1 MHQINAAL
9 HRWLVPDEATPSGS
23 KPTIASHDIIV
34 SERFT
39 FTHRPSLVDVKVTF
53 ALSIPTIQTGAIRP
67 HGIER
72 RRCGP

>member
-34 SERFT
+34 T
-39 FTHRPSLVDVKVTF
+39 QDGYYPRPTEK
-53 ALSIPTIQTGAIRP
+53 
-67 HGIER
+67 HGIR
-72 RRCGP
+72 TIHIHSPAVLG